1 MLDEKQISIEEYFTE
16 ENRKPSRIN
25 RIIWI
30 IFLFLSI
37 SSIVLFGGSLLAY
50 FLVKN
55 GMVR

>member
-1 MLDEKQISIEEYFTE
+1 MLDEKQINIEEYFIE
-16 ENRKPSRIN
+16 EKKPSRIN